1 MVASHL
7 VESSSI
13 RPTLICYDGSEPSLE
28 ALSAAAPLVASHQ
41 IVVLTV
47 WQPLSARLIESG
59 GFGVFALDQEGEL
72 DLAERDAAREA
83 AEDGARQVREHGVE
97 ATTRVEEAGGPV
109 WQKIVDVAD
118 ELDVGLIVCATRG
131 RGSITTAL
139 LGSTSRAVLQHAKR
153 PVLVVPQK
161 RDG

>member
-1 MVASHL
+1 MA
-7 VESSSI
+7 SSSVH
-13 RPTLICYDGSEPSLE
+13 PTLICYDGSDPSLE
-28 ALSAAAPLVASHQ
+28 ALTAAAPLLATHE

-47 WQPLSARLIESG
+47 WQPLSARLVESG
-59 GFGVFALDQEGEL
+59 GFGVFALDREGEL

-83 AEDGARQVREHGVE
+83 AEDGARQARERGV
-97 ATTRVEEAGGPV
+97 AAVARVEEASGPV
-109 WQKIVDVAD
+109 WQKIIDVAD
-118 ELDVGLIVCATRG
+118 ELDAGLIVCATRG

-161 RDG
+161 RDD